1 VNLDKAVTLISEQ
14 MKYCT
19 TLQCYN
25 LTLCEICL
33 DDTSISF
40 PAAVHDKVMVQI
52 KDVDSLRPREIA
64 VYWVGMAE
72 VNICL

>member
-1 VNLDKAVTLISEQ
+1 VNLDKAVTLISERR
-14 MKYCT
+14 KY
-19 TLQCYN
+19 LQCSK

-40 PAAVHDKVMVQI
+40 PAAVHNRVMVQI